1 MNDKKIVC
9 VSYNSSFFSSSDVKA
24 SGPKGIVKSDVLS
37 HIKSNGLQPI
47 KVSAEPDAPKAAA
60 TSAPRPASKP
70 TSGYTDHPLSSMRAV
85 IAKRLSQSKQTSPH
99 GHCTA
104 TADISALQAIRADY
118 ADAGFKVSRTAR
130 SRKMCDSGLGFRYF
144 DYF

>member
-1 MNDKKIVC
+1 M
-9 VSYNSSFFSSSDVKA
+9 
-24 SGPKGIVKSDVLS
+24 S

-118 ADAGFKVSRTAR
+118 ADAGFKVRQSKIA
-130 SRKMCDSGLGFRYF
+130 SLYIF
-144 DYF
+144 DKK